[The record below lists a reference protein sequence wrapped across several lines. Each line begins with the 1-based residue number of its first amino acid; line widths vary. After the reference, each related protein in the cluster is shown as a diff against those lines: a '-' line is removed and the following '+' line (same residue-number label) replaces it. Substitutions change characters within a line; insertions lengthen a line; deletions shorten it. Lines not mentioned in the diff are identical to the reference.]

1 MDNNA
6 KLRPL
11 YLAKI
16 LYECTDEDHYL
27 TTMQL
32 AQILEEEYGI
42 PAHRQTIK
50 TDIELLQQFGMDIQ
64 EVKSTQNR
72 YNLISRQ
79 FEIAELKLLIDAVQS
94 SKFISKERSEQM
106 VSKIVTLAGQYKAE
120 KLKRNASVEGRAKSE
135 NRQDLLIV
143 DAINEAINAR
153 KKIAFQYFAYNI
165 RKQKKLRHDGERY
178 IFSPYRLIWNGDYY
192 YVLGYSDKHQAIGS
206 FRVDR
211 ISARPDILSEEAVPV
226 PADFG
231 VDDFL
236 ATTFRM
242 YGSECQEVELICDN
256 SVIDAI
262 IDRFG
267 TDVTIYA
274 CDMSTFRVIVRVA
287 ISHIFFS
294 WIFGFGGKVRI
305 KGPEK
310 IKTDYKEMVS
320 RALSSLL
327 HNNIGISRSKIHTKE
342 VKTMQERNMP
352 PYAPVLMQSTRAI
365 GYSLEAAIADIID
378 NSIAAKAG
386 KVQLSFF
393 PVGDAYVSILDN
405 GTGMDDAQMNI
416 AMQYGSKSPTET
428 RDSSDLGRYG
438 LGLKTA
444 SLSQCRVLTV
454 ISKQGDQVIGRR
466 WDLDYVIKTGAWS
479 LLILDKEDFASVP
492 HISDLYEQD
501 SGTLVVWQ
509 NLDRLLMGEVDY
521 EKSLGRKMDEVRQ
534 HLELVFHR
542 YLSGESG
549 IKKLEIVFNG
559 VKLKAADPFL
569 IKKSTQA
576 MDTETLVI
584 RGKRILV
591 TPYIL
596 PHISKM
602 TEEEKNQLGGKDGI
616 RKRQGFYVYRNKRL
630 LIWGTWFRMMRQGDL
645 SKLARVM
652 VDIPNDLDDLWT
664 LDIKKS
670 HAIPPAEVRNSLQTV
685 IDRIADKSKR
695 TWTFRGKKETS
706 DSVEHMWTRLKTPE
720 NGIVYEINRDHVLV
734 DQIVAEAPEI
744 RGKLETLLKYIER
757 GIPLN
762 QLYIDLNNDEK
773 IENDADMGEQEMFKT
788 LEQMLSVL
796 PSSIMRREMLEKIEH
811 TDPFCGYPDV
821 IRALKAK
828 EDGNVKP

>member
-1 MDNNA
+1 
-6 KLRPL
+6 
-11 YLAKI
+11 
-16 LYECTDEDHYL
+16 
-27 TTMQL
+27 MQ
-32 AQILEEEYGI
+32 
-42 PAHRQTIK
+42 
-50 TDIELLQQFGMDIQ
+50 
-64 EVKSTQNR
+64 
-72 YNLISRQ
+72 
-79 FEIAELKLLIDAVQS
+79 
-94 SKFISKERSEQM
+94 
-106 VSKIVTLAGQYKAE
+106 
-120 KLKRNASVEGRAKSE
+120 
-135 NRQDLLIV
+135 
-143 DAINEAINAR
+143 
-153 KKIAFQYFAYNI
+153 
-165 RKQKKLRHDGERY
+165 
-178 IFSPYRLIWNGDYY
+178 
-192 YVLGYSDKHQAIGS
+192 
-206 FRVDR
+206 
-211 ISARPDILSEEAVPV
+211 
-226 PADFG
+226 
-231 VDDFL
+231 
-236 ATTFRM
+236 
-242 YGSECQEVELICDN
+242 
-256 SVIDAI
+256 
-262 IDRFG
+262 
-267 TDVTIYA
+267 
-274 CDMSTFRVIVRVA
+274 VR
-287 ISHIFFS
+287 
-294 WIFGFGGKVRI
+294 
-305 KGPEK
+305 E
-310 IKTDYKEMVS
+310 T
-320 RALSSLL
+320 
-327 HNNIGISRSKIHTKE
+327 
-342 VKTMQERNMP
+342 P
-352 PYAPVLMQSTRAI
+352 PFAPVLMESTRAI

-549 IKKLEIVFNG
+549 IKKLEILFNG

-685 IDRIADKSKR
+685 IDRIADKKTGEIALFQLKWQDPADYSPFTLKSKR
-695 TWTFRGKKETS
+695 SNYYSAAEKWLEIIEKWLSNSADEDIASKLGVKVKYFDKKKISIFVLGRRRGNYSGNGPYPYECAWSQWYQIMYAASYLRQENEFTISNLYKLIVSTSPFNIKISEKPVTFCYGKYRIKFGG
-706 DSVEHMWTRLKTPE
+706 KT
-720 NGIVYEINRDHVLV
+720 
-734 DQIVAEAPEI
+734 
-744 RGKLETLLKYIER
+744 
-757 GIPLN
+757 
-762 QLYIDLNNDEK
+762 
-773 IENDADMGEQEMFKT
+773 
-788 LEQMLSVL
+788 
-796 PSSIMRREMLEKIEH
+796 
-811 TDPFCGYPDV
+811 FCGKDT
-821 IRALKAK
+821 R
-828 EDGNVKP
+828 